1 MSPSPTSAA
10 AAAAA
15 AAFTAPGWLGQ
26 IPTAPPG
33 QLPPSSLWGLHG
45 KDVKTEQ
52 QIVVSNSLLSH
63 LLWRTEQAFLVRT
76 DMQVIVML
84 TSTRSIHLF

>member
-1 MSPSPTSAA
+1 MSPGPTSSA

-15 AAFTAPGWLGQ
+15 AAFTAQSWLGQ
-26 IPTAPPG
+26 IPAAPPG

-52 QIVVSNSLLSH
+52 QIVVS
-63 LLWRTEQAFLVRT
+63 TATV
-76 DMQVIVML
+76 VIF
-84 TSTRSIHLF
+84 T

>member
-1 MSPSPTSAA
+1 MAPGPTSSAAVAA

-15 AAFTAPGWLGQ
+15 AAFTNQSWLGQ

-33 QLPPSSLWGLHG
+33 QLAPSSLWGLHG

-52 QIVVSNSLLSH
+52 QIVVSSSLLYQGANKS
-63 LLWRTEQAFLVRT
+63 LAQPERKQATATKL
-76 DMQVIVML
+76 
-84 TSTRSIHLF
+84 

>member
-1 MSPSPTSAA
+1 MWGGNVSPGPTSSAAATAA

-15 AAFTAPGWLGQ
+15 AAAAYTAQSWLGQ
-26 IPTAPPG
+26 MPTAPPG

-52 QIVVSNSLLSH
+52 QIVVSNSLL
-63 LLWRTEQAFLVRT
+63 LYFLEGLNK
-76 DMQVIVML
+76 DFL
-84 TSTRSIHLF
+84 

>member
-1 MSPSPTSAA
+1 MWGGNVSPGPTSSAAATAAA

-15 AAFTAPGWLGQ
+15 AAFTAQNWLGQ
-26 IPTAPPG
+26 IPAAPPG

-52 QIVVSNSLLSH
+52 QIVVSNSLL
-63 LLWRTEQAFLVRT
+63 LYFL
-76 DMQVIVML
+76 DGL
-84 TSTRSIHLF
+84 NKHFL

>member
-1 MSPSPTSAA
+1 MSPSPTSSAAATAAA

-15 AAFTAPGWLGQ
+15 AAFTAQSWLGQ

-52 QIVVSNSLLSH
+52 QIVVSNSLL
-63 LLWRTEQAFLVRT
+63 LYLVEGLNKHF
-76 DMQVIVML
+76 M
-84 TSTRSIHLF
+84 